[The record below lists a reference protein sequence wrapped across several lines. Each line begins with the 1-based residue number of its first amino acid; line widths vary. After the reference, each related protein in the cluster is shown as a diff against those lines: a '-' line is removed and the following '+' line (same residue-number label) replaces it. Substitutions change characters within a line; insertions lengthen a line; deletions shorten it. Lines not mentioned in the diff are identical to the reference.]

1 MKIIISALIIV
12 IGCFLVKEYYI
23 KNSFCKTEDGE
34 YEIFGNTPIN
44 ITKRIKSGDC
54 ECISETLIIEKKPN
68 SFVKAQLDQIKKQ
81 LPYWVMKNYKNIS
94 IIEKENF
101 VKELNQLSEKDFAD
115 KFKYRYTFFPFVGS
129 VSVYTFEMNG
139 IVVYCPN
146 YAYIYDLYDG
156 KYANKNDGNEPFGKK
171 PVFPILESEDWAK
184 KQFGEKGVVN

>member
-1 MKIIISALIIV
+1 MKIIIGALIIV

-54 ECISETLIIEKKPN
+54 ECISKTLIIEKKPN

-129 VSVYTFEMNG
+129 VPVYTFEMNG
-139 IVVYCPN
+139 IVVYYPN

-156 KYANKNDGNEPFGKK
+156 KYANKNDGNEPFGKN
-171 PVFPILESEDWAK
+171 PF
-184 KQFGEKGVVN
+184 FRF